1 MFFKPLLIIL
11 FMVIVSAE
19 VNNRIELV
27 FEAPKIDLILQT
39 LIKKI
44 NAVVEQINNPIL
56 RLAENDLLKNFVKQL
71 VDLRTASSDAIYQ
84 MEILDTVINPYVIN
98 DVIIDLEKHFDNNH
112 NFKKKINKILDRF
125 SKYLNSVLCIL
136 NDMNSVDDDR
146 GCDRK
151 YIKGL

>member
-1 MFFKPLLIIL
+1 MGT
-11 FMVIVSAE
+11 VWAE

-27 FEAPKIDLILQT
+27 FEAPKIDLILRT

-44 NAVVEQINNPIL
+44 NAVVEQIKNPIL
-56 RLAENDLLKNFVKQL
+56 RLAENDMLKNFVKQL
-71 VDLRTASSDAIYQ
+71 ADLRIASNNAIYQ

-98 DVIIDLEKHFDNNH
+98 NVIIELEKLFDNNH
-112 NFKKKINKILDRF
+112 DFIKNINKILDRF
-125 SKYLNSVLCIL
+125 SKYLDSVLCIL

>member
-1 MFFKPLLIIL
+1 
-11 FMVIVSAE
+11 MVIVSAE